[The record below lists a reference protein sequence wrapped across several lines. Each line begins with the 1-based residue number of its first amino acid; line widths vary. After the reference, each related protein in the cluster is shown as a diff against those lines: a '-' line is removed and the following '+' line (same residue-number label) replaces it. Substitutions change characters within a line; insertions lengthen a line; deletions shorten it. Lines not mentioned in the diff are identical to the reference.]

1 MEKNMVI
8 QGRTVSP
15 ADISYI
21 KRLLADNPSWNRTK
35 LSRVLCEKWH
45 WFRANGWQLKDMA
58 CRTFLLKLE
67 RAGHIE
73 LPPRCMPSVNGSRKS
88 SVEPVPHLTGEIRCP
103 LKTLVPLKIAEVTPK
118 SDEHPLFNHFL
129 SRYHYLGHRTTVGE
143 NMKYLI
149 SDKDDRFVACLLF
162 GSAAWKTE
170 PRDRFI
176 GWDRKRREANLCYM
190 TNNTRFLILPWVRV
204 SHLASH
210 VLSLISGRIGDD
222 WISKYHHPVYL
233 LETFVD
239 RSRYHGTCYKAANW
253 ILAGRTKGRT
263 RNDRYN
269 TIKAPQKDIY
279 LYPLTRNFRRKLC
292 RDA

>member
-1 MEKNMVI
+1 MVI

-15 ADISYI
+15 ADISSI
-21 KRLLADNPSWNRTK
+21 RKLLADNPSWNRTT
-35 LSRVLCEKWH
+35 LSHVLCEKWR
-45 WFRANGWQLKDMA
+45 WFRADGRQLKDMA

-73 LPPRCMPSVNGSRKS
+73 LPPRCAPSVNGFRKS
-88 SVEPVPHLTGEIRCP
+88 SVERVPHPTGEIRCP
-103 LKTLVPLKIAEVTPK
+103 LKTLVPLEIVQVTPK
-118 SDEHPLFNHFL
+118 SDDQCLFNCFL

-143 NMKYLI
+143 NMKYLVR
-149 SDKDDRFVACLLF
+149 DKDGRFVACLLF

-176 GWDRKRREANLCYM
+176 GWDHTRREANLRYM

-239 RSRYHGTCYKAANW
+239 RSRYRGTCYKAANW

-263 RNDRYN
+263 RNDRYK
-269 TIKAPQKDIY
+269 TIHAPQKDIY
-279 LYPLTRNFRRKLC
+279 LYPLTKTFRRELC